1 MRSYFVYI
9 LSSSTGTLYTGVTCD
24 IWYRVLAHKQKKK
37 SGFTK
42 KYNVTRLIY
51 FEETRYIL
59 DALAREKEIKGW
71 SRKKKIDLV
80 RNTNPRFEDLSAVW
94 FYEEDLDKAI
104 SIYLSY
110 MEEILYG
117 STQDR

>member
-1 MRSYFVYI
+1 
-9 LSSSTGTLYTGVTCD
+9 LYTGVTSD
-24 IWYRVLAHKQKKK
+24 IWFRVLDHKLRKR

-51 FEETRYIL
+51 YEETSYIY

-80 RNTNPRFEDLSAVW
+80 KSINPQFVDLATEWYS
-94 FYEEDLDKAI
+94 EEDFI
-104 SIYLSY
+104 
-110 MEEILYG
+110 
-117 STQDR
+117 